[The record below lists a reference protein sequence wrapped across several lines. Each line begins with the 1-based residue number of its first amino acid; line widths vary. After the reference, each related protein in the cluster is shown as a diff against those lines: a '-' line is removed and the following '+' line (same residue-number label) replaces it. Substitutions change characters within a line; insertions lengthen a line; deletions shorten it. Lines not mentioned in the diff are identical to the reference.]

1 MKKKNFKNVVF
12 YCDPIL
18 GDYTIQELIYF
29 LENQLERNKKLDNKL
44 LEILTD
50 KGFTLKQIND
60 LLKIADNTFNLKIII
75 DMLNDEF

>member
-12 YCDPIL
+12 YYDPIL
-18 GDYTIQELIYF
+18 GDYAIQELIYF

>member
-12 YCDPIL
+12 YYDPIL

-29 LENQLERNKKLDNKL
+29 LENQLDRNKKLDNKL